1 MATPVSGLY
10 PGGSPYGSI
19 RGTPASGAG
28 YPGADPYAPDA
39 RPPGAG
45 AGAYSPL
52 LFGRG
57 AAPSASTPAPR
68 AASTPSFFGAPA
80 SGGGPTPQHRG
91 ASARTPGLFG
101 GGVGPASASAS
112 GGKKIF
118 GGGAR
123 LRAAAPPSAADED
136 EDDAPAADARDPSR
150 ARDPSPARVDG
161 GGSPRFGSARGGQQ
175 SGSGSP
181 RFGARV
187 MGMGAR
193 RRESFDDRR
202 ESFGAG
208 GQHEGTPWANRR
220 RGEGRRAA
228 PSSIGGDARNSPFD
242 AGGRRAEGGLGP
254 VGAAAAPTRPRF
266 GGARDED
273 GLAAA
278 AAAAAAAAPAGGFRR
293 ARGLGEDE
301 LVMQPRRTTWGKI
314 VEFVIGPL

>member
-28 YPGADPYAPDA
+28 HPGADPYAPDA

-57 AAPSASTPAPR
+57 AAPSASTHAPR

-220 RGEGRRAA
+220 RGEGRRGA

-278 AAAAAAAAPAGGFRR
+278 AAAAAAPAGGFRR

-301 LVMQPRRTTWGKI
+301 LVMQPRRTTLGKI